1 MTETLLVVNAGS
13 SSIKFQLF
21 RVLPGDRLDLQLKG
35 QMEGIGTH
43 PCLTAKDATG
53 KVLIDQAYAPG
64 AVGNV
69 PQALD
74 QLDDWLIA
82 QLGGVKPIAIGH
94 RVVHGGPTFA
104 SPVLVDDEVVA
115 RLDALVPLA
124 PLHQPNNLAPIKA
137 IRERRPEI
145 PQVACFDTAFHRGH
159 PEVADRFAIPDSFYQ
174 EGVRRYGFHGLSY
187 ERIAQRL
194 QELDPALA
202 DGRVVVCHLGSGAS
216 MCAIHAGRSVDS
228 TMGFT
233 AVDGLPMGT
242 RTGQLD
248 PGVILYLL
256 QAKGY
261 GAEEIERFLYH
272 EGGLKGLSG
281 FSNDVRDLLGSDAPG
296 AKLALDYFVHRIAR
310 EAGALAAAMGG
321 IDGIVFTAGIGE
333 HSPEIRARVLE
344 RLRWLGFEQDQ
355 AANAQDGPLITTAAS
370 RRKAYV
376 IPTDEELVIARHA
389 LALIRRGPSI
399 GTPEPAAMPPAG
411 ER

>member
-21 RVLPGDRLDLQLKG
+21 RVLPGDRLDLRFKG
-35 QMEGIGTH
+35 QMDGIGTH
-43 PCLTAKDATG
+43 PRLAAKDAAG
-53 KVLIDQAYAPG
+53 KVLIDQSYAPG

-104 SPVLVDDEVVA
+104 SPVLVDDDVVA
-115 RLDALVPLA
+115 RLDVLVPLA

-145 PQVACFDTAFHRGH
+145 PQIACFDTAFHRGH
-159 PEVADRFAIPDSFYQ
+159 PEVADRYAVPEGFYR

-187 ERIAQRL
+187 EHIAHRL
-194 QELDPALA
+194 AEVDPVLA
-202 DGRVVVCHLGSGAS
+202 DGQVVVCHLGSGAS
-216 MCAIHAGRSVDS
+216 MCAIREGRSVDS

-261 GAEEIERFLYH
+261 GAGEIERFLYH

-281 FSNDVRDLLGSDAPG
+281 VSNDVRDLLASDAPG
-296 AKLALDYFVHRIAR
+296 ARLALDYFVHRIAR

-344 RLRWLGFEQDQ
+344 RLRWLGFALDE
-355 AANAQDGPLITTAAS
+355 AANARHGPLITTATS
-370 RRKAYV
+370 PRKAYIV
-376 IPTDEELVIARHA
+376 PTDEELMIARHA
-389 LALIRRGPSI
+389 LALIRRGPAI
-399 GTPEPAAMPPAG
+399 ATPEPAAMPPAG